1 MAKVREDERTHHEE
15 RDENTQMARIIV
27 AEKQDD
33 GRHRFRKKM
42 VRLDDVQDEIE
53 AARN

>member
-1 MAKVREDERTHHEE
+1 MAKVREDQRTHHEE